1 MNGKLRHVP
10 TPARGKRR
18 QHRKDVMKDQGTA
31 ATGRFV
37 LLISVL
43 AGLGSLTLVP
53 SAAEARPRKSKIG
66 SKIGNVGKVG
76 KVGSPART
84 RGQPAKAACVAA
96 FDKAKELAWASHLR
110 EANQWF
116 AVCAQSSCDRG
127 MRQRCAIV
135 HTKIAAILPS
145 VVPVVTDAAG
155 DLSQQIVVKMD
166 GALLTSNLDGSA
178 IVVDPGEH
186 QFTFAKDGEIFAT
199 RRLALEKGQQHQL
212 VAASLESGKHA
223 DVESSATGGA
233 EARADAGAEKRS
245 AAAAAATATKPALA
259 LRKLQ
264 TIHAVAE
271 SEPVDEEPAPSLLRR
286 ENARRTSEVADARTG
301 APWSAYALAGVGV
314 LGVGGYFTFNLKGSA
329 DNDALV
335 VLCKPNCNPTS
346 VRHVR
351 NIYLAADISLGIGLA
366 ALAGST
372 YLFLRSHGAEEES
385 PRSRTGSIT
394 GLSLAPTPSGG
405 VATLGG
411 TF

>member
-1 MNGKLRHVP
+1 MGGNRRDLP
-10 TPARGKRR
+10 TPLGGKTR
-18 QHRKDVMKDQGTA
+18 QHRKDVMKDHGIA

-37 LLISVL
+37 LLVSAL
-43 AGLGSLTLVP
+43 AGLGSLILIP
-53 SAAEARPRKSKIG
+53 GAAEARSRKGHIG
-66 SKIGNVGKVG
+66 KGGKVGKVG

-116 AVCAQSSCDRG
+116 AICAQSSCDRG
-127 MRQRCAIV
+127 MRQRCTTV

-155 DLSQQIVVKMD
+155 ALSQEIVVKMD

-212 VAASLESGKHA
+212 VSASLESGKHA
-223 DVESSATGGA
+223 DVEASATGGA
-233 EARADAGAEKRS
+233 DAGDEKRS
-245 AAAAAATATKPALA
+245 AAAAAAPKPAPP

-264 TIHAVAE
+264 TIHAAAE
-271 SEPVDEEPAPSLLRR
+271 SEPVDEEAAPTLLRR
-286 ENARRTSEVADARTG
+286 ENSRRPSEAADARTG

-372 YLFLRSHGAEEES
+372 YLFLRSHGTEEES